1 MLSYAAPSLCTT
13 PLTLL
18 VAVHVMSFYE
28 KIGAN
33 LSMLGIFV
41 VCPRPCP
48 AHAPT
53 FVLTACRS
61 RPPSASVQLTTA
73 RGVQVVAR
81 SFDAVSDPS
90 MSYWTD
96 SLRSK
101 RGRRR
106 PFLLTGCV
114 PYSLSLL
121 LLLTPGLFGSS
132 DWAAKNFIS
141 TLSPMGSSIW
151 FGIFYVLFFLCQVP
165 AVYHARCARRARRA
179 CRARRG
185 ALSPCRRQTYNI
197 IPYDAL
203 APELTDNPSD
213 RSRVFFFCTLFDG
226 FGACAPRA
234 GARARP
240 PRLL

>member
-73 RGVQVVAR
+73 RGVQVVAFAAR
-81 SFDAVSDPS
+81 LWILVAPMRCNAALGHRVPLG
-90 MSYWTD
+90 TI
-96 SLRSK
+96 
-101 RGRRR
+101 GCA
-106 PFLLTGCV
+106 TG
-114 PYSLSLL
+114 
-121 LLLTPGLFGSS
+121 
-132 DWAAKNFIS
+132 W
-141 TLSPMGSSIW
+141 
-151 FGIFYVLFFLCQVP
+151 Q
-165 AVYHARCARRARRA
+165 
-179 CRARRG
+179 
-185 ALSPCRRQTYNI
+185 QQ
-197 IPYDAL
+197 
-203 APELTDNPSD
+203 
-213 RSRVFFFCTLFDG
+213 
-226 FGACAPRA
+226 
-234 GARARP
+234 
-240 PRLL
+240 